1 MGSGRVFLLFKR
13 GLEHLSLTRS
23 PSPVCSIWEV
33 HKATIFKN
41 LFHLQYLIDSFN
53 FITFFFLQLSNKL
66 NKQKQVKSEM
76 TISVNPPP
84 HSPSLLRWANQTKG
98 YYGPILGPS
107 LDISILQSVTAY
119 SYQIQSM
126 QPHFLAPQKSPFQRK
141 FLHPYSIR
149 SSPPEHHT

>member
-53 FITFFFLQLSNKL
+53 FITFFFFVAQQQIK
-66 NKQKQVKSEM
+66 
-76 TISVNPPP
+76 
-84 HSPSLLRWANQTKG
+84 QTKA
-98 YYGPILGPS
+98 S
-107 LDISILQSVTAY
+107 
-119 SYQIQSM
+119 
-126 QPHFLAPQKSPFQRK
+126 
-141 FLHPYSIR
+141 
-149 SSPPEHHT
+149 